1 MNDDYV
7 GDDKVLTKEV
17 FSPLTQLISNGGI
30 QYLKKQYMLILI
42 PTSTASTAA
51 SASAA
56 ATAATATKKIQVP
69 QEKKNIDK
77 VWLDNDD
84 VNIGRNL

>member
-17 FSPLTQLISNGGI
+17 LFTSQLISNGGL
-30 QYLKKQYMLILI
+30 QYFKKQYMLIPI
-42 PTSTASTAA
+42 PTSTTA
-51 SASAA
+51 AA
-56 ATAATATKKIQVP
+56 ATATATKKIQVP
-69 QEKKNIDK
+69 QEKKNINK

-84 VNIGRNL
+84 ANIGRNP

>member
-17 FSPLTQLISNGGI
+17 LFTSQLISNGGL
-30 QYLKKQYMLILI
+30 QYFKGQYMLIPI
-42 PTSTASTAA
+42 STAAAASTSTSTAT
-51 SASAA
+51 
-56 ATAATATKKIQVP
+56 TATATKKIQVP
-69 QEKKNIDK
+69 QEKKNINK

-84 VNIGRNL
+84 ANIGRNP